1 MGPHIPYAAVL
12 ACAAAMV
19 CAPDALAGGWPMLPG
34 TSQIII
40 RATQSSADT
49 QFDHM
54 GKRQDVLPYRK
65 REIAAYGEYGLFD
78 DLTLVGELAW
88 KEDRKDWHAGAR
100 FTERGF
106 SRLKVGF
113 RYALG
118 EWKDTEF
125 ALQPIATFHLQK
137 AGDDPSMPG
146 PGDTDLEAGGSLARS
161 DTLLGM
167 EIFSVQEIGY
177 SFSGGG
183 RPDRLRADIT
193 LGLKPWRDVMLL
205 IESRNAANLGDLRR
219 QGTQESKL
227 ALSLVYEVREDWSVE
242 AGLIRT
248 VFGRN
253 ALEERGV
260 TLGLWYR
267 F

>member
-1 MGPHIPYAAVL
+1 MTVF
-12 ACAAAMV
+12 
-19 CAPDALAGGWPMLPG
+19 APGARAGGWPLPPD
-34 TSQIII
+34 TSQIVI

-49 QFDHM
+49 QFSHD
-54 GKRQDVLPYRK
+54 GERRDILPYRK
-65 REIAAYGEYGLFD
+65 REIAAYGEHGLFK
-78 DLTLVGELAW
+78 DLTLLGELAW
-88 KEDRKDWHAGAR
+88 KQDRKNWHAGAR
-100 FTERGF
+100 FIDQGF
-106 SRLKVGF
+106 SRAKLGI

-118 EWKDTEF
+118 EWQGTEF
-125 ALQPIATFHLQK
+125 SFQPVATVHLMK
-137 AGDDPSMPG
+137 SGDDPSMPG
-146 PGDTDLEAGGSLARS
+146 PGDTDIEAGGTLASS

-183 RPDRLRADIT
+183 RPDRLRADVT
-193 LGLKPWRDVMLL
+193 LGLKPLRDVMLL

-227 ALSLVYEVREDWSVE
+227 YVSLVYDVTQNWSLE
-242 AGLIRT
+242 LGALKT

-253 ALEERGV
+253 ALDESGV
-260 TLGLWYR
+260 TLGLWHR

>member
-1 MGPHIPYAAVL
+1 MTVF
-12 ACAAAMV
+12 
-19 CAPDALAGGWPMLPG
+19 APGARAGGWPLPPG
-34 TSQIII
+34 TSQIVI

-49 QFDHM
+49 QFLHD
-54 GKRQDVLPYRK
+54 GERRDILPYRK
-65 REIAAYGEYGLFD
+65 REIAAYGEHGLFK
-78 DLTLVGELAW
+78 DLTLLGELAW
-88 KEDRKDWHAGAR
+88 KQDRKNWHAGAR
-100 FTERGF
+100 FIDQGF
-106 SRLKVGF
+106 SRAKLGI

-118 EWKDTEF
+118 EWQSTEF
-125 ALQPIATFHLQK
+125 SFQPVATVHLMK
-137 AGDDPSMPG
+137 SGDDPSMPG
-146 PGDTDLEAGGSLARS
+146 PGDTDIEAGGTLASS

-183 RPDRLRADIT
+183 RPDRLRADVT
-193 LGLKPWRDVMLL
+193 LGLKPRRDVMLL

-227 ALSLVYEVREDWSVE
+227 YVSLVYDVTQNWSLE
-242 AGLIRT
+242 LGALKT

-253 ALEERGV
+253 ALDESGV
-260 TLGLWYR
+260 TLGLWHH

>member
-1 MGPHIPYAAVL
+1 MP
-12 ACAAAMV
+12 
-19 CAPDALAGGWPMLPG
+19 PG

-40 RATQSSADT
+40 RATQSRADT
-49 QFDHM
+49 QFDHN
-54 GKRQDVLPYRK
+54 GKRHDILPYRK
-65 REIAAYGEYGLFD
+65 REIAAYGEYGLCEN
-78 DLTLVGELAW
+78 LTLLGELAW

-100 FTERGF
+100 FTQRGF
-106 SRLKVGF
+106 SRAKLGF

-118 EWKDTEF
+118 EWQGTEF
-125 ALQPIATFHLQK
+125 SLQPIATIHLK
-137 AGDDPSMPG
+137 KSGDDPSMPG
-146 PGDTDLEAGGSLARS
+146 PGDTDIEAGGTLATS

-183 RPDRLRADIT
+183 RPDKLRADVT
-193 LGLKPWRDVMLL
+193 LGLKPWQGVTLL

-227 ALSLVYEVREDWSVE
+227 ALSVVYDVTEDWSVE
-242 AGLIRT
+242 AGMLRT

-253 ALEERGV
+253 ALEESGI